1 MDKMN
6 IDWNTFRSKLRLDN
20 EQTIL
25 IKYILNRLKD
35 DFAEVC
41 NTETIDYESSPI
53 EHAAELKVNNPEID
67 DKHFKQ
73 EFIDYLSKTKPG
85 TNATYLKTCE
95 KLNLSTEAEVNRL
108 LNEEQREL
116 LLNLQIERMLDI
128 DTGHKPLQD
137 KIVKQIEKYEE
148 ISKRNINTFCSIPF
162 EYAHIED
169 TGDVYPCCPSKFKL
183 AIGDLNSDSLQEI
196 WNSKAAVAVRKSI
209 INKTFKYCD
218 FEECEYLKDKRF
230 MQKEGVDND
239 VQREIKAVNS
249 NSEVTAPEIINLAYD
264 RTCNLK
270 CPYCRLGTHNSQED
284 INQHSVRIHDHLFGE
299 SLYGVQRLIIAGNGE
314 PFVSRLYMDLL
325 QNFDHKKYPELK
337 IKIQTNGLL
346 LTPEKWDS
354 IAQSHVAIDWISV
367 SIDAATEETYKINR
381 GGDFDR
387 LLENLEFVSELRR
400 SDKIKLFFINFIVQ
414 ANNYKEMRQFVEL
427 GLRYGCDMVDF
438 QLLENWG
445 TYSPDEFK
453 KVAIQDKVHPEHKEF
468 LEVLNDPIFA
478 NPAVSTCRLLE
489 FLPGYIKKWIGT
501 GSIIKYEDFGQHIK
515 L

>member
-1 MDKMN
+1 MKTEWD
-6 IDWNTFRSKLRLDN
+6 TFQSKLKLN
-20 EQTIL
+20 KEQEII
-25 IKYILNRLKD
+25 IKYLINRLGD
-35 DFAEVC
+35 RFAEIC
-41 NTETIDYESSPI
+41 ECETIDYGLSPI
-53 EHAAELKVNNPEID
+53 EYFAD
-67 DKHFKQ
+67 
-73 EFIDYLSKTKPG
+73 
-85 TNATYLKTCE
+85 LKTNDPDLDNKSLE
-95 KLNLSTEAEVNRL
+95 KKFSNYLTKERKLGSNLTFFQSFQKDCFSSYNEVVRL
-108 LNEEQREL
+108 LNEEQEEALYDLKIENIYDVGTGYDPL
-116 LLNLQIERMLDI
+116 L
-128 DTGHKPLQD
+128 D
-137 KIVKQIEKYEE
+137 KISQQMERIKNVRE
-148 ISKRNINTFCSIPF
+148 RNINTCLIPF
-162 EYAHIED
+162 EFAYID
-169 TGDVYPCCPSKFKL
+169 NDGDVYSCCPSKFKL
-183 AIGDLNSDSLQEI
+183 SIGNLNSDSLREI
-196 WNSKAAVAVRKSI
+196 WNSKAAIAVRKSI

-230 MQKEGVDND
+230 RQKEGVDKD

-270 CPYCRLGTHNSQED
+270 CPYCRLGTHNSQEY
-284 INQHSVRIHDHLFGE
+284 INQHTARIHDNLFGE
-299 SLYGVQRLIIAGNGE
+299 SLYGTQRLIIAGNGE

-354 IAQSHVAIDWISV
+354 IAQSHAAIDWISV

-381 GGDFDR
+381 GGDFNR
-387 LLENLEFVSELRR
+387 LLENLEFVSKLRR

-414 ANNYKEMRQFVEL
+414 ANNYKEMKQFVEL

-445 TYSPDEFK
+445 TYTPDEFK
-453 KVAIQDKVHPEHKEF
+453 KVAIHDKSHPEHKEF

-478 NPAVSTCRLLE
+478 NPAVSTCKLLE
-489 FLPGYIKKWIGT
+489 FLPDYIKKWIGT
-501 GSIIKYEDFGQHIK
+501 GSIIKYEDFGKHIK